1 MEFENVSS
9 QLRHSLTLPP
19 EENVYSQRRKQCTI
33 FNSRL
38 EKFGRFKIS
47 GACAGKRPREKPGI
61 PSVFDFPEVCMRLAC
76 RWPEV
81 GEIEQRVN
89 AKAA

>member
-9 QLRHSLTLPP
+9 QLRHSLTVPP

-61 PSVFDFPEVCMRLAC
+61 PSVFDFPDHPSGMQMARGI
-76 RWPEV
+76 

>member
-9 QLRHSLTLPP
+9 QLRHSLTVPP

-47 GACAGKRPREKPGI
+47 GACAGKRHREKPGI
-61 PSVFDFPEVCMRLAC
+61 PIVFDFPDHPSGMQMARGRRDRTESEC
-76 RWPEV
+76 
-81 GEIEQRVN
+81 
-89 AKAA
+89 

>member
-9 QLRHSLTLPP
+9 QLRHSLTVPP

-61 PSVFDFPEVCMRLAC
+61 PSVFDFLDHPSGMQMARGRRDRTESEC
-76 RWPEV
+76 
-81 GEIEQRVN
+81 
-89 AKAA
+89 